1 MRAYTAQLRLFLNLQ
16 LTESICAFSLYDK
29 NNVNNITVE
38 NVINKNKYNEAVNF
52 VCNHPLIE

>member
-1 MRAYTAQLRLFLNLQ
+1 MWILFLNLQ